1 MRVFLEPIDCQG
13 TKRGNVKK
21 ITAKFLKSIKQG
33 SLVRVTWPDASAD
46 ATDDG
51 SPKVLLRDHDAIVY
65 QTYGLFIGLAK
76 GDLVLT
82 SDKRVDKDE
91 YRGKLNIP
99 RKWIM
104 DIEVIQDDT
113 SDNISTKG

>member
-1 MRVFLEPIDCQG
+1 M
-13 TKRGNVKK
+13 KRR
-21 ITAKFLKSIKQG
+21 ITTKFLKSIKQG
-33 SLVRVTWPDASAD
+33 ALVKVTWPDASAD

-82 SDKRVDKDE
+82 SDKRVDRDE

-113 SDNISTKG
+113 SDNIPTEG